1 MKTCLH
7 PSPGSPRSGSLA
19 VIVWAAWVCGSAGV
33 VPAANHSSW
42 ENSVVIIEAN
52 RKHYDYQQPWSA
64 STESAQKS
72 GLVVA
77 GHRILTTAESLN
89 DLTLVRLQKKGR
101 GPWYNGKLEWID
113 YHANLALITTE
124 DNHFWTGL
132 QPVRLAGSVPL
143 KHAAQIVRWRNGN
156 LELRKA
162 EINRLTLKRGKISSL
177 DLPHLEIDSEIN
189 GAGWAEAIVVGSRVV
204 GLMCAQDGNVGSAIP
219 APFIRSILESRSKQ
233 AYPGLGY
240 FDFIWQ
246 KIANPAIPGFLKLP
260 GEMRGVI
267 VSSFVNQTARPSP
280 LKAHDLILEID
291 GFKID
296 SEGDYEDPI
305 YGKLCLENLASKQ
318 RWAGASV
325 PMKIWRDG
333 QLLEMQYPLAKADFA
348 AQLVPEAVFDREP
361 EFLMVGGLVFQ
372 PLTEPYLQ
380 SWGSDWRRKAPFRL
394 AFYNQEEPSPERPA
408 LVFLSTIL
416 PDPCNLGY
424 QDHRFL
430 VLDKVN
436 GQKVNRLPDL
446 VTALQKPS
454 AGYHLF
460 EFRSGET
467 VRRLVLDAQQAKT
480 AAQQIMQRYGLE
492 KDRMLVER

>member
-1 MKTCLH
+1 MKTCFLQSLGCH
-7 PSPGSPRSGSLA
+7 RPGSQTT
-19 VIVWAAWVCGSAGV
+19 IVLAAWLFWSAGAI
-33 VPAANHSSW
+33 PAANHSSW
-42 ENSVVIIEAN
+42 EDSVVTIEAN
-52 RKHYDYQQPWSA
+52 RKHYDYLQPWSV
-64 STESAQKS
+64 STASAQKS

-77 GHRILTTAESLN
+77 GRSILTTAESLN

-101 GPWYNGKLEWID
+101 GQWYNGKLEWID

-124 DNHFWTGL
+124 DNRFWTGL
-132 QPVRLAGSVPL
+132 KPVRLASSVPL

-162 EINRLTLKRGKISSL
+162 EINRMTLKRGKISSL

-189 GAGWAEAIVVGSRVV
+189 GAGWAETVIVGSQMV

-219 APFIRSILESRSKQ
+219 APFIRSILESRSKN

-246 KIANPAIPGFLKLP
+246 KIANPDIPGFLKLP
-260 GEMRGVI
+260 GEVRGVI
-267 VSSFVNQTARPSP
+267 VVSFVNQTARPSP

-296 SEGDYEDPI
+296 SEGDYEDPT
-305 YGKLCLENLASKQ
+305 YGKLCLENLASKN

-333 QLLEMQYPLAKADFA
+333 QLLELQYPLAKADYA
-348 AQLVPEAVFDREP
+348 AQLVPEAGFDREP

-394 AFYNQEEPSPERPA
+394 AFYNQEEPSSERPA
-408 LVFLSTIL
+408 LVFLSAIL

-446 VTALQKPS
+446 ARALQKPS

-467 VRRLVLDAQQAKT
+467 VRRLVLDAQQTET
-480 AAQQIMQRYGLE
+480 AAQRIMPRYGLG
-492 KDRMLVER
+492 KDRMLVEP